1 MGISAGRHAG
11 TASPKRR
18 DVWLAHLRR
27 CRASAQSLKAY
38 AEAHGLG
45 LSTLYSWQARF
56 KAEGLLAGESAQMF
70 VRVEPPAP
78 AAVAA
83 PPQAPT
89 PEAGVGAHRLAFPN
103 GLVLEWQGAADLRL
117 IGQLLR
123 LEGARV

>member
-11 TASPKRR
+11 SASPKRR

-27 CRASAQSLKAY
+27 CRARGQSLKTY

-56 KAEGLLAGESAQMF
+56 KAEGLLGDESARTF
-70 VRVEPPAP
+70 VRVEPSAP
-78 AAVAA
+78 V
-83 PPQAPT
+83 PT
-89 PEAGVGAHRLAFPN
+89 PGPGSGAHRLAFPN

-123 LEGARV
+123 LEGSPP

>member
-11 TASPKRR
+11 SASLSRR

-27 CRASAQSLKAY
+27 CRARGQSLKTY

-45 LSTLYSWQARF
+45 LSTLYSWQARL
-56 KAEGLLAGESAQMF
+56 KAEGLLGEASAGTF
-70 VRVEPPAP
+70 VRVEPAAP
-78 AAVAA
+78 AAVA
-83 PPQAPT
+83 PPSQAPAPAT
-89 PEAGVGAHRLAFPN
+89 GADRHRLLFPN

-123 LEGARV
+123 LEGARP